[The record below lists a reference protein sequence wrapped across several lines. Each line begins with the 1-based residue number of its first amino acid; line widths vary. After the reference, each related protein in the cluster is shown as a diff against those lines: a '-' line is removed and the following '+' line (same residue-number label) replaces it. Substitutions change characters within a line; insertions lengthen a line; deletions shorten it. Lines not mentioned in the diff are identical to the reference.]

1 VKPTR
6 SFIPAISLAIWIAVW
21 GFGISQPTTS
31 DGIARAWF
39 SLLLGGA
46 GFLVGLFIFIRGF
59 RLLERKE
66 RIANTPVSKI
76 AGAAM
81 GPVKFVGAA
90 VGPYTLIAPLSEAE
104 CFYYRAS
111 VKGGEDMKG
120 EPREGATE
128 CLFTPFF
135 VEDESGRVLIDP
147 RGAQIE
153 LPADYDVQLAGSE
166 MDDCVERFLSRHGL
180 LEVGARG
187 LRESTIKPG
196 DSLFV
201 MGELC
206 ENHGFSSMIDAGGAV
221 PKPGEAF
228 LSCEAASLQRRGMLE
243 AMGMPSDRISEEI
256 GVAIEG
262 FDIHPRVVV
271 GKGNSNEPFILAR
284 QAPQGMVDRM
294 ARRAQQAIWGGAALA
309 LVSVALAMRG
319 LNVW

>member
-1 VKPTR
+1 
-6 SFIPAISLAIWIAVW
+6 
-21 GFGISQPTTS
+21 
-31 DGIARAWF
+31 
-39 SLLLGGA
+39 
-46 GFLVGLFIFIRGF
+46 
-59 RLLERKE
+59 
-66 RIANTPVSKI
+66 
-76 AGAAM
+76 M
-81 GPVKFVGAA
+81 GQVKFVGAA

-111 VKGGEDMKG
+111 VEGGEDMKG
-120 EPREGATE
+120 EPREGAAE

-147 RGAQIE
+147 RGAHIE
-153 LPADYDVQLAGSE
+153 VPADYDVQLAGSE

-201 MGELC
+201 MGKLC

-221 PKPGEAF
+221 PNPGEAF

-243 AMGMPSDRISEEI
+243 AMGMSPEQFSEQT
-256 GVAIEG
+256 GVAVEG

-271 GKGNSNEPFILAR
+271 DKGNSDEPFILAR
-284 QAPQGMVDRM
+284 QAPQRMVEQM
-294 ARRAQQAIWGGAALA
+294 ARRAQQGIWGGAGLAVMSLA
-309 LVSVALAMRG
+309 LSMRG
-319 LNVW
+319 LNLW

>member
-1 VKPTR
+1 
-6 SFIPAISLAIWIAVW
+6 
-21 GFGISQPTTS
+21 
-31 DGIARAWF
+31 
-39 SLLLGGA
+39 
-46 GFLVGLFIFIRGF
+46 
-59 RLLERKE
+59 
-66 RIANTPVSKI
+66 
-76 AGAAM
+76 M
-81 GPVKFVGAA
+81 GPVKFVGTAA
-90 VGPYTLIAPLSEAE
+90 GPYTLLAPLSESE

-111 VKGGEDMKG
+111 VEGGEDLNG

-147 RGAQIE
+147 RGAQID
-153 LPADYDVQLAGSE
+153 LPADYDVQVAGSE
-166 MDDCVERFLSRHGL
+166 LDDCVERFLSRHGL
-180 LEVGARG
+180 LEMGARG
-187 LRESTIKPG
+187 LRESTIKAG
-196 DSLFV
+196 DPLFV

-206 ENHGFSSMIDAGGAV
+206 DNHGFASMVDAGAAM
-221 PKPGEAF
+221 PPPGEAF

-243 AMGMPSDRISEEI
+243 AMGMPSDRISEGI
-256 GVAIEG
+256 GVAVEG

-284 QAPQGMVDRM
+284 QAPQGMVNRM